1 MKRFTIRIVLLC
13 ILSIPALGKARQS
26 ASSAPPLTVC
36 TLVTNPKDFAGK
48 LVTVT
53 ATIVS
58 NSEYNFLKDDS
69 CPISGRSDVVE
80 VTFDEDEAGVKSG
93 TYHTL
98 TRLLKKNMQAQVTA
112 VGVFIDPGQYIG
124 HQSCCRYQLKVHKV
138 LTVRSRAH
146 SR

>member
-1 MKRFTIRIVLLC
+1 MKQFTIGIVLLC
-13 ILSIPALGKARQS
+13 MFCISALGKARQS
-26 ASSAPPLTVC
+26 ASSAPPISVC
-36 TLVTNPKDFAGK
+36 TLLANPKEFAGK

-69 CPISGRSDVVE
+69 CPISGRSEVVE
-80 VTFDEDEAGVKSG
+80 VAFDEDEAGVKSG

-124 HQSCCRYQLKVHKV
+124 HQSCCRYQLKVQKV
-138 LTVRSRAH
+138 LTVRGRAH